1 MPTTLTVADFLSLR
15 MQYKAEQ
22 AENEIPAVIEHNFKD
37 GRMVDHYFVVPGPAL
52 LADEAVQDF
61 GGKIENILFLQQSE
75 PGAPWQVLLH
85 EPSMIR
91 EITFEMPEEEF
102 RAMLA
107 KNNLILPGRPRLCDA
122 ISSRVYL
129 IRPKFSLFLLF
140 SDMPLSSAKFCG
152 IKVSFFCLFC
162 RLPTCIARQM
172 RI

>member
-22 AENEIPAVIEHNFKD
+22 AEFEIPAVIEHNFKD

-107 KNNLILPGRPRLCDA
+107 KNNLILPGDPGF
-122 ISSRVYL
+122 V
-129 IRPKFSLFLLF
+129 
-140 SDMPLSSAKFCG
+140 MP
-152 IKVSFFCLFC
+152 
-162 RLPTCIARQM
+162 
-172 RI
+172 

>member
-15 MQYKAEQ
+15 MQYKAKQ

-107 KNNLILPGRPRLCDA
+107 KNNLIPQLVRELHLY
-122 ISSRVYL
+122 IKQLLMYL
-129 IRPKFSLFLLF
+129 KMQKKQQADLL
-140 SDMPLSSAKFCG
+140 
-152 IKVSFFCLFC
+152 
-162 RLPTCIARQM
+162 
-172 RI
+172 

>member
-61 GGKIENILFLQQSE
+61 GG
-75 PGAPWQVLLH
+75 APWQVLLH

-107 KNNLILPGRPRLCDA
+107 KNNLILPGDPGF
-122 ISSRVYL
+122 V
-129 IRPKFSLFLLF
+129 
-140 SDMPLSSAKFCG
+140 MP
-152 IKVSFFCLFC
+152 
-162 RLPTCIARQM
+162 
-172 RI
+172 

>member
-1 MPTTLTVADFLSLR
+1 M
-15 MQYKAEQ
+15 YKRQ
-22 AENEIPAVIEHNFKD
+22 IEHNFKN

-107 KNNLILPGRPRLCDA
+107 KNNLILPGDPGF
-122 ISSRVYL
+122 V
-129 IRPKFSLFLLF
+129 
-140 SDMPLSSAKFCG
+140 MP
-152 IKVSFFCLFC
+152 
-162 RLPTCIARQM
+162 
-172 RI
+172 